1 MRKNLRDINESF
13 EPLIP
18 ELEELG
24 HEDELAADPELLAP
38 DLDDLPPW
46 DSAESQLEAQQKFHT
61 QVLELMMLRDNEYMT
76 QLYSQPSQPGSS

>member
-1 MRKNLRDINESF
+1 VRKDLRNIDESF

-18 ELEELG
+18 ENEELC

-46 DSAESQLEAQQKFHT
+46 DSAESQLESQQRFHT
-61 QVLELMMLRDNEYMT
+61 
-76 QLYSQPSQPGSS
+76 